1 MARSSPGEFNARP
14 TIFPPIVQK
23 EDLGQG
29 QNPPENVE
37 VLPSRDV
44 SRVSLSS
51 PAGSSAQSLHAGPH
65 EQTVSVDDDDGLVDV
80 LATTTF
86 NDASGADMGYF
97 GPSSNHVLFRS
108 LSDVFIEASPLFG
121 AEETHVQQGPP
132 SSLPEQPISD
142 DAPPTHADM
151 KTPSGQEH
159 IAQNTDRWYVLP
171 RYQDAILLINHYFA
185 TVGFVLPYVDKATLV
200 SQYLKTSSNQTPR
213 RFRRGFLALISII
226 CALSLNS
233 LGDDHAEIYYQRAM
247 AVLSP
252 RCLIE
257 SSLEIVQALLLIV
270 AYQQNSQ
277 RSVSSWTTHAWAVKA
292 ALQHGLHSH
301 SVRQRQSKSNA
312 ELMQR
317 LWTGIVFNDGIIG
330 ASLGRP
336 GLVHPRLLQSFQ
348 NQGLQQ
354 PLQLSAGIISV
365 ESMGG
370 QAYLST
376 LGSSSTILASIVEF
390 MYNHNVE
397 IPEQR
402 SLPDLIRDSH
412 ELFRRLQEW
421 RETVSQ
427 FGGLVSAAELAD
439 IDGSYE
445 VMRLRI
451 LLSLHYYRL
460 FLMMSWPIIIAFAN
474 ALLDGVAEIHPGQSL
489 PWEEYTPVASAD
501 WFAVRELCAMIHA
514 ITRAAEP
521 FLHSNAAWYTCNYI
535 SLTACLHLFVLLLTS
550 KLDKES
556 QLGLSTAEIRA
567 ALEASLDNMKVLERT
582 SLMTYKAR
590 KCLVKLLE
598 AFDILA
604 QQQMEPLS
612 GAVNGEE
619 MYLSEFIRRSTD
631 EFLLQTG
638 LDDFLNTDAGSY
650 GGNAWF

>member
-1 MARSSPGEFNARP
+1 MARSSPGEFNAWP

-29 QNPPENVE
+29 QNSPENVE

-51 PAGSSAQSLHAGPH
+51 PAGSSGQSLHAGPH
-65 EQTVSVDDDDGLVDV
+65 EQTVSVEDDDGLVDV

-108 LSDVFIEASPLFG
+108 LSDVFIEASRLFG

-132 SSLPEQPISD
+132 SSLPEQQMSD

-200 SQYLKTSSNQTPR
+200 SQYLKTSSSQTPSK
-213 RFRRGFLALISII
+213 FRRGFLALISII

-301 SVRQRQSKSNA
+301 SLHTR
-312 ELMQR
+312 
-317 LWTGIVFNDGIIG
+317 
-330 ASLGRP
+330 
-336 GLVHPRLLQSFQ
+336 
-348 NQGLQQ
+348 
-354 PLQLSAGIISV
+354 
-365 ESMGG
+365 
-370 QAYLST
+370 
-376 LGSSSTILASIVEF
+376 SSSTILASIVEF

-421 RETVSQ
+421 REAISP
-427 FGGLVSAAELAD
+427 FGDLVSSAELAD

-445 VMRLRI
+445 VLRLRI

-489 PWEEYTPVASAD
+489 SWEEYTPVASAD
-501 WFAVRELCAMIHA
+501 WFAVRELCAMTHA
-514 ITRAAEP
+514 ITRATEP

-535 SLTACLHLFVLLLTS
+535 C
-550 KLDKES
+550 
-556 QLGLSTAEIRA
+556 
-567 ALEASLDNMKVLERT
+567 
-582 SLMTYKAR
+582 
-590 KCLVKLLE
+590 
-598 AFDILA
+598 
-604 QQQMEPLS
+604 
-612 GAVNGEE
+612 
-619 MYLSEFIRRSTD
+619 
-631 EFLLQTG
+631 
-638 LDDFLNTDAGSY
+638 
-650 GGNAWF
+650 